1 MLDSKKFIVAVS
13 VVAIVF
19 VCGIWLG
26 FALNDNKIATERKLS
41 INQEVEVRQK
51 AEPDTFKAKIRIQ
64 GSNALRALS
73 KLSDEQ
79 TESLTQTFEA
89 VSRLIKANKEICSG
103 GSYGYAPEVYFERNR
118 RRMGYSAN
126 QEIMCSF
133 GSEQKSSYEK
143 LLKAIG
149 VEVGRNSLLMLPIL
163 PIQAIITPQQIDK
176 NTQEMRTELLKK
188 AQAVAKQYSRALKQN
203 CNIED
208 INFQDIDNGK
218 AHQKNGLLATSAES
232 ASLKT
237 VSNAVP
243 NMPQSMTLPT
253 TKEEDLVLSASFTIG
268 CMPK

>member
-26 FALNDNKIATERKLS
+26 FALNDNKIATERKLT
-41 INQEVEVRQK
+41 INQEMEVRSK

-73 KLSDEQ
+73 KLNDDQSD
-79 TESLTQTFEA
+79 SLVQTFEA

-103 GSYGYAPEVYFERNR
+103 GSYGYAPEVYYERNR
-118 RRMGYSAN
+118 RRVGFSAS
-126 QEIMCSF
+126 QEIECSF
-133 GSEQKSSYEK
+133 GIEQKTSYEK
-143 LLKAIG
+143 LLKAVG
-149 VEVGRNSLLMLPIL
+149 VEVGRNALLTLPLL
-163 PIQAIITPQQIDK
+163 PLQAIVTPEQIDK

-188 AQAVAKQYSRALKQN
+188 AQGVAKQYSKALRQE

-208 INFQDIDNGK
+208 INFQEVDNLK
-218 AHQKNGLLATSAES
+218 APKVQGRNGVMAMSVEPASAKS
-232 ASLKT
+232 ALNNRELS
-237 VSNAVP
+237 
-243 NMPQSMTLPT
+243 LPT
-253 TKEEDLVLSASFTIG
+253 TKEEDLVLNASFIIG